1 MRIML
6 KDNEQGQ
13 ISTQSTKNSI
23 PWKVNR
29 VSYDTVS
36 GYYAKI
42 NEYISPDEQPSTFTS
57 TILVKAIW
65 NSVTALK
72 FTFYGYS
79 PAGYNLKILNIQ
91 LI

>member
-1 MRIML
+1 MRILL
-6 KDNEQGQ
+6 KENELVQ
-13 ISTQSTKNSI
+13 ISTQSTNNST
-23 PWKVNR
+23 PWKIIR
-29 VSYDTVS
+29 VSYGQAS

-42 NEYISPDEQPSTFTS
+42 NEYIYPDEQPSTFTS